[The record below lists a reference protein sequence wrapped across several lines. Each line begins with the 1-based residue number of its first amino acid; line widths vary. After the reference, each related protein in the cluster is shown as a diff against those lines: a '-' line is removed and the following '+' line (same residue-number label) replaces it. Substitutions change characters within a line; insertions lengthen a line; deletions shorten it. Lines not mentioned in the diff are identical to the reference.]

1 VNHAGT
7 GARVG
12 GAGVQGAGVEGTRA
26 PKPLSNAAAPDD
38 VKGLPSSGALAKS
51 SGTKGMQSYCEELC
65 FLHSVQHVELTI
77 CTCWQQL
84 CAGSSCTLMSRRI
97 RSFLHAVL
105 VVPRWRPAASHAHA
119 YVHSFIHSRMHLR
132 IHSLIHSLA

>member
-12 GAGVQGAGVEGTRA
+12 GEGVRGAGVEGTKA
-26 PKPLSNAAAPDD
+26 PKPLSDAAAPDD

-97 RSFLHAVL
+97 RPFLHAVL
-105 VVPRWRPAASHAHA
+105 VVPRWCPAASHAHA
-119 YVHSFIHSRMHLR
+119 FTHSFIHACIYAF
-132 IHSLIHSLA
+132 IHSFTHSLT